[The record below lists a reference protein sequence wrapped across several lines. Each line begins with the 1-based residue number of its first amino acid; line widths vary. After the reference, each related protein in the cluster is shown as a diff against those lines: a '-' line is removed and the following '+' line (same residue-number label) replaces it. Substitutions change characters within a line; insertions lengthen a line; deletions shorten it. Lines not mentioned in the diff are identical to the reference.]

1 MSRTSTPTS
10 GTCRTGAPS
19 SVASRS
25 GAPRLRA
32 PRRLALAVPAV
43 LGALALTA
51 LPAFA
56 TSTPAQLATS
66 RANGVAYLKSLQ
78 AADGSYAG
86 SGLSNEWAFSA
97 FAASGTAVVD
107 VAPGGDTTK
116 NARTV
121 YRDLLST
128 AGWPSAAPVV
138 TDYER
143 GTLNAY
149 AAGIDPARVS
159 ASRNLI
165 ANVYSYWQTAEPGY
179 FGPSGNFNGT
189 VFAALSLGGAKT
201 RAGANRVPQAL
212 TDSMVAR
219 IRANQHNDGG
229 WTFGKAEGNPTA
241 LAAQGD
247 VDMTGAAM
255 AALCVSGVPGTDT
268 GVVRAKNF
276 LRGRLAP
283 TGAFNSLYG
292 VNTSSNG
299 WAVAGL
305 NACGINPQTGDF
317 LTPSGKTPVDF
328 LIANQYD
335 PAGGFKYK
343 PADTGPSAYA
353 SIDALRAVAG
363 GGFTSAPP
371 VPVTPGAPQ
380 WVSAA
385 SFTAGTAT
393 KLALTVDDGA
403 GGLKVCSVAFTPSG
417 TTTTLGEVLNAAAA
431 SATPAGCVTSV
442 TPSSGG
448 GPITAVNGRADSGS
462 DTWKVGVDG
471 SAFAGAD
478 RDKVINVGDTIALRR
493 GA

>member
-1 MSRTSTPTS
+1 M
-10 GTCRTGAPS
+10 
-19 SVASRS
+19 
-25 GAPRLRA
+25 PRLRTS
-32 PRRLALAVPAV
+32 RRLALALPAAF
-43 LGALALTA
+43 GALALTA

-56 TSTPAQLATS
+56 TSSPAQVATS
-66 RANGVAYLKSLQ
+66 RTNGVTYLKSLQ

-128 AGWPSAAPVV
+128 SGWPSAAPVV

-159 ASRNLI
+159 ASRNLVADI
-165 ANVYSYWQTAEPGY
+165 YSYWQTAEPGY

-189 VFAALSLGGAKT
+189 VFAALALGGART
-201 RAGANRVPQAL
+201 RAGGARIPQSL
-212 TDSMVAR
+212 TDSIVTR
-219 IRANQHNDGG
+219 IRANQHVDGG
-229 WTFGKAEGNPTA
+229 WTFSRAEGDPTA
-241 LAAQGD
+241 LNSASD

-255 AALCVSGVPGTDT
+255 AALCVSGVPNTDAD
-268 GVVRAKNF
+268 VVQAKDF
-276 LRGRLAP
+276 LKGKLVAT

-299 WAVAGL
+299 WGVAGL

-317 LTPSGKTPVDF
+317 VTVNGKTPIDF
-328 LIANQYD
+328 LIANQFN

-343 PADTGPSAYA
+343 PSDTAPSSYS

-363 GGFTSAPP
+363 GGFTAAPP
-371 VPVTPGAPQ
+371 VPVTPGAPR
-380 WVSAA
+380 WVAQPT
-385 SFTAGTAT
+385 FTAGTST
-393 KLALTVDDGA
+393 KLALTVDDGT
-403 GGLKVCSVAFTPSG
+403 GNLKVCSVPFTPTG
-417 TTTTLGEVLNAAAA
+417 TTTTLGDVLAAATSGA
-431 SATPAGCVTSV
+431 SPAGCVTSV
-442 TPSSGG
+442 TPSSGTG
-448 GPITAVNGRADSGS
+448 TITAVNGKTNSGS
-462 DTWKVGVDG
+462 DTWKASVDG
-471 SAFAGAD
+471 AAFDGAV
-478 RDKVINVGDTIALRR
+478 REKVIDVGDTIALRW

>member
-1 MSRTSTPTS
+1 MSRTRTS
-10 GTCRTGAPS
+10 
-19 SVASRS
+19 
-25 GAPRLRA
+25 
-32 PRRLALAVPAV
+32 RRLVLTVPAA
-43 LGALALTA
+43 LGALALTT

-56 TSTPAQLATS
+56 TSSPAQIATS
-66 RANGVAYLKSLQ
+66 KTNGVTYLKSLQ

-97 FAASGTAVVD
+97 FAATGTAVVD
-107 VAPGGDTTK
+107 VYPGGDTTK

-121 YRDLLST
+121 YRNLLST
-128 AGWPSAAPVV
+128 AGWPQASPVV

-165 ANVYSYWQTAEPGY
+165 AHVYSYWQTAEAGY

-201 RAGANRVPQAL
+201 QGGANRVPQSL
-212 TDSMVAR
+212 TDSMVTR
-219 IRANQHNDGG
+219 IRANQHVDGG
-229 WTFGKAEGNPTA
+229 WTYNKAEGNPTVLNSA
-241 LAAQGD
+241 GD

-255 AALCVSGVPGTDT
+255 AALCVSGVPNTDT
-268 GVVRAKNF
+268 DVVQAKNF
-276 LRGRLAP
+276 LKAKLVSGS
-283 TGAFNSLYG
+283 GAFNSLYG

-299 WAVAGL
+299 WGVAGL
-305 NACGINPQTGDF
+305 NACGFNPQTGDF
-317 LTPSGKTPVDF
+317 LTGSGKTPIDF
-328 LIANQYD
+328 LIANQYN

-343 PADTGPSAYA
+343 PSDTTPSAYS

-363 GGFTSAPP
+363 GGFTAAPP

-380 WVSAA
+380 WVAQST
-385 SFTAGTAT
+385 FTAGTAA

-403 GGLKVCSVAFTPSG
+403 GNLKVCSVSFTPTG
-417 TTTTLGEVLNAAAA
+417 TTTTLGDVLNAAVSA
-431 SATPAGCVTSV
+431 ATPSGCVTGV
-442 TPSSGG
+442 TPSSGTG
-448 GPITAVNGRADSGS
+448 TITDVNGKANSGS
-462 DTWKVGVDG
+462 NTWKVSVDG
-471 SAFAGAD
+471 SSFAGAA
-478 RDKVINVGDTIALRR
+478 RDKVVNVGDTIALRW

>member
-1 MSRTSTPTS
+1 MSRPRTS
-10 GTCRTGAPS
+10 
-19 SVASRS
+19 
-25 GAPRLRA
+25 
-32 PRRLALAVPAV
+32 RRLALAVPAA
-43 LGALALTA
+43 LGAFALTA

-56 TSTPAQLATS
+56 TSTPAQIATS
-66 RANGVAYLKSLQ
+66 KTNGVAYLKSLQ

-86 SGLSNEWAFSA
+86 AGLSNEWAFSA
-97 FAASGTAVVD
+97 FAAAGTAVVD

-121 YRDLLST
+121 YRNLLST
-128 AGWPSAAPVV
+128 PGWPSATPVV

-159 ASRNLI
+159 DSRNLI
-165 ANVYSYWQTAEPGY
+165 ANVYSYWQTAEAGY

-201 RAGANRVPQAL
+201 QAGGTRIPQAL

-229 WTFGKAEGNPTA
+229 WTFSKAEGNPTA

-255 AALCVSGVPGTDT
+255 AALCVSGVPNTDPD
-268 GVVRAKNF
+268 VVQGKNF
-276 LRGRLAP
+276 LKGRLAT

-299 WAVAGL
+299 WGVAGL

-317 LTPSGKTPVDF
+317 LTPSGKTPIDF
-328 LIANQYD
+328 LIANQFN

-343 PADTGPSAYA
+343 PADTTPTAYA
-353 SIDALRAVAG
+353 SIDALRAVVG
-363 GGFTSAPP
+363 GGFTTAPP

-380 WVSAA
+380 WVSAG

-403 GGLKVCSVAFTPSG
+403 GGLKVCSVAFTPTG
-417 TTTTLGEVLNAAAA
+417 TTTTLGDVLNAAAGG
-431 SATPAGCVTSV
+431 ATPAGCVTSV
-442 TPSSGG
+442 TPSSGTG
-448 GPITAVNGRADSGS
+448 TITAVNGKANSGS
-462 DTWKVGVDG
+462 NTWKVSVDG
-471 SAFAGAD
+471 SAFAGAA
-478 RDKVINVGDTIALRR
+478 RNKVINVGDTIALRW

>member
-1 MSRTSTPTS
+1 MPLLR
-10 GTCRTGAPS
+10 PS
-19 SVASRS
+19 
-25 GAPRLRA
+25 
-32 PRRLALAVPAV
+32 RRLALAVPAV
-43 LGALALTA
+43 LGAFALTA

-56 TSTPAQLATS
+56 TSTPAQIATS
-66 RANGVAYLKSLQ
+66 KTNGVAYLKTLQ

-97 FAASGTAVVD
+97 FAAAGTAVVD

-121 YRDLLST
+121 YRNLIST
-128 AGWPSAAPVV
+128 GSWPSAAPVV

-143 GTLNAY
+143 GVLNAY

-159 ASRNLI
+159 ASRNLV
-165 ANVYSYWQTAEPGY
+165 ADVYSYWQTAEAGY
-179 FGPSGNFNGT
+179 FGASANFNGT
-189 VFAALSLGGAKT
+189 VFAALALGGAKT
-201 RAGANRVPQAL
+201 QAGGVRVPQAL
-212 TDSMVAR
+212 TDRIVAR
-219 IRANQHNDGG
+219 LRANQHVDGG
-229 WTFGKAEGNPTA
+229 WTYSKAEGDSAA
-241 LAAQGD
+241 LNTPSD

-255 AALCVSGVPGTDT
+255 AALCVSGVPHTDPD
-268 GVVRAKNF
+268 VVQAKNF
-276 LRGRLAP
+276 LKGKLVAT

-299 WAVAGL
+299 WGVSGL

-317 LTPSGKTPVDF
+317 LTVNGKTPIDF
-328 LIANQYD
+328 LIANQYN

-343 PADTGPSAYA
+343 PSDTSPSAYS

-371 VPVTPGAPQ
+371 VPVTPGALQ
-380 WVSAA
+380 WVAQP

-403 GGLKVCSVAFTPSG
+403 GGLKVCSVSFTPTG
-417 TTTTLGEVLNAAAA
+417 TTTTLGAVLAAATT
-431 SATPAGCVTSV
+431 SATPSGCVTSV
-442 TPSSGG
+442 TPSSGTG
-448 GPITAVNGRADSGS
+448 TITAVNGKANSGS
-462 DTWKVGVDG
+462 HTWKVSVDG
-471 SAFAGAD
+471 SSFAGAL
-478 RDKVINVGDTIALRR
+478 REKVITVGDTIALRW

>member
-1 MSRTSTPTS
+1 MSRPRTS
-10 GTCRTGAPS
+10 
-19 SVASRS
+19 
-25 GAPRLRA
+25 
-32 PRRLALAVPAV
+32 RRLALAVPAA
-43 LGALALTA
+43 LGAFALTA
-51 LPAFA
+51 LPASA
-56 TSTPAQLATS
+56 TSTPAQIATS
-66 RANGVAYLKSLQ
+66 KTNGVAYLKSLQ

-86 SGLSNEWAFSA
+86 AGLSNEWAFSA
-97 FAASGTAVVD
+97 FAAAGTAVVD

-121 YRDLLST
+121 YRNLLATS
-128 AGWPSAAPVV
+128 GWPSATPVV

-143 GTLNAY
+143 GALNAY

-165 ANVYSYWQTAEPGY
+165 ANVYSYWQTAEAGY

-189 VFAALSLGGAKT
+189 VFAALSLGGART
-201 RAGANRVPQAL
+201 QAGGARVPQAL
-212 TDSMVAR
+212 TDSMVTR

-229 WTFGKAEGNPTA
+229 WTFSKAEGNPTA
-241 LAAQGD
+241 LAAQSD

-255 AALCVSGVPGTDT
+255 AALCVSGVPHTDAD
-268 GVVRAKNF
+268 VVQAKNF
-276 LRGRLAP
+276 LKGRLAG

-292 VNTSSNG
+292 VNTSSSG

-317 LTPSGKTPVDF
+317 LTPSGKTPIDF
-328 LIANQYD
+328 LIANQYN

-343 PADTGPSAYA
+343 PADTSPSAYA

-363 GGFTSAPP
+363 GGFTAAPP

-380 WVSAA
+380 WVAQPT
-385 SFTAGTAT
+385 FTAGTAT

-403 GGLKVCSVAFTPSG
+403 GSLKVCSVSFTPTG
-417 TTTTLGEVLNAAAA
+417 TTTTLGDVLNAATTA
-431 SATPAGCVTSV
+431 ATPAGCVTSV
-442 TPSSGG
+442 TPASGTG
-448 GPITAVNGRADSGS
+448 TVTAVNGKTNSGAN
-462 DTWKVGVDG
+462 TWKVSVDG
-471 SAFAGAD
+471 SAFAGAA
-478 RDKVINVGDTIALRR
+478 RDKVINVGDTIALRW